1 MILIQIYRIA
11 QCEICHGQWALDP
24 RLEISN
30 PDECQIC
37 GSRDWLWGP
46 EPLDSRFI
54 RQGISKKS
62 RKVNPGASSR
72 KRQEQ
77 GMNPEKAAEIL
88 TIRAKFM
95 ENHLPNHPAT
105 LPGVQA

>member
-77 GMNPEKAAEIL
+77 GKSQWRKFRSKENQVKAVDAAE
-88 TIRAKFM
+88 TPKD
-95 ENHLPNHPAT
+95 N
-105 LPGVQA
+105 